1 MSGLDYEKAGVSIRK
16 GDEFAEFIKGIP
28 SKAVSKGIG
37 GFAGGAALDLKGYR
51 EPVLLSTTDGVG
63 TKLLVAKKLGR
74 YDTIGI
80 DLVAMSVNDL
90 VVCGARPIQF
100 LDYIACGKIDE
111 GVLHAVIEGV
121 VAGCEQAGC
130 ELTGGETAEM
140 PDVYGAD
147 DIDLAGFAVG
157 IVERNKMLPRLD
169 RMEAGD
175 IVLGMPSTGVHSN
188 GYSLARKAVDPE
200 DRATWEELL
209 VPTKIYVRELLE
221 LISTGRVLGA
231 AHITGSGLLGN
242 VERVIPRELR
252 ARFTWDWASPR
263 IFAKI
268 QEGGKVGDEEMRSVF
283 NMGIGMAVIA
293 KREEAEGLVEI
304 AASKGIALFR
314 AGELVRG

>member
-16 GDEFAEFIKGIP
+16 GDDFARFIRGLT

-37 GFAGGAALDLKGYR
+37 GFAGGAALDLRGYR

-90 VVCGARPIQF
+90 VVCGARPMQF

-111 GVLHAVIEGV
+111 DLLHAVIEGV
-121 VAGCEQAGC
+121 VAGCEQASC

-140 PDVYGAD
+140 PDLYGPD

-157 IVERNKMLPRLD
+157 IVEKNKMLPRLD
-169 RMEAGD
+169 RMEEGD
-175 IVLGMPSTGVHSN
+175 LVLGMPSAGVHSN

-200 DRATWEELL
+200 DRATWQELL
-209 VPTKIYVRELLE
+209 VPTRIYVRELLD

-231 AHITGSGLLGN
+231 AHITGSGLAGN
-242 VERVIPRELR
+242 VERVIPRDLR
-252 ARFTWDWASPR
+252 ARFDWDWAIPP

-268 QEGGKVGDEEMRSVF
+268 QSGGKVDDDEMRSVF

-293 KREEAEGLVEI
+293 KKEEAEGLVEI
-304 AASKGIALFR
+304 AAAKGIALFR

>member
-1 MSGLDYEKAGVSIRK
+1 MSGLNYEKAGVSIRK

-37 GFAGGAALDLKGYR
+37 GFAGGAALDLRGFR

-63 TKLLVAKKLGR
+63 TKLLVAKKLRR

-90 VVCGARPIQF
+90 VVCGAKPVQF
-100 LDYIACGKIDE
+100 LDYIACGKIDD

-140 PDVYGAD
+140 PDVYGID

-157 IVERNKMLPRLD
+157 IVEKNKMLPRLD

-175 IVLGMPSTGVHSN
+175 VVLGMPSTGVHSN

-200 DRATWEELL
+200 DRATWEQLL

-242 VERVIPRELR
+242 VERVIPRGLS
-252 ARFTWDWASPR
+252 ASFSWDWAAPP

-268 QEGGKVGDEEMRSVF
+268 QTGGAIGDEEMRSVF

-293 KREEAEGLVEI
+293 KREEAEGLLEI
-304 AASKGIALFR
+304 AAAKAIALFP

>member
-16 GDEFAEFIKGIP
+16 GDDFARFIKGIP
-28 SKAVSKGIG
+28 SKAVSKGLG
-37 GFAGGAALDLKGYR
+37 GFAGGAALDLRGYR

-74 YDTIGI
+74 YDTVGI

-90 VVCGARPIQF
+90 VVCGARPMQF

-121 VAGCEQAGC
+121 VAGCEQASC

-140 PDVYGAD
+140 PDLYGPE

-157 IVERNKMLPRLD
+157 IVEKNKMLPRLD
-169 RMEAGD
+169 GMEEGD
-175 IVLGMPSTGVHSN
+175 LVLGMPSAGVHSN
-188 GYSLARKAVDPE
+188 GHSLARKAVDPE
-200 DRATWEELL
+200 DLETWRELL

-221 LISTGRVLGA
+221 LITTGRVLGA
-231 AHITGSGLLGN
+231 AHITGSGLGGN
-242 VERVIPRELR
+242 VERVIPRGLR
-252 ARFTWDWASPR
+252 ASFAWDWEVPP

-268 QEGGKVGDEEMRSVF
+268 QTGGGIGDEEMRSVF

-293 KREEAEGLVEI
+293 KREEAEGLVDI

>member
-16 GDEFAEFIKGIP
+16 GDDFARFIKGIP
-28 SKAVSKGIG
+28 SKAVSTGIG
-37 GFAGGAALDLKGYR
+37 GFAGGAALDLRGYR

-111 GVLHAVIEGV
+111 GVLHSVIEGV

-140 PDVYGAD
+140 PDVYEAD
-147 DIDLAGFAVG
+147 DLDLAGFSVG
-157 IVERNKMLPRLD
+157 IVEKNKMLPRLD

-175 IVLGMPSTGVHSN
+175 IILGMPSTGVHSN

-200 DRATWEELL
+200 DRAVWQELL

-231 AHITGSGLLGN
+231 AHITGSGLSGN
-242 VERVIPRELR
+242 VERVVPRDLR
-252 ARFTWDWASPR
+252 ANFSWDWAVPP

-268 QEGGKVGDEEMRSVF
+268 QSGGKISDDEMRSVF

-293 KREEAEGLVEI
+293 KREEADGLVDI
-304 AASKGIALFR
+304 AASKGIALLW

>member
-16 GDEFAEFIKGIP
+16 GDNFAEFIKAIP
-28 SKAVSKGIG
+28 SKAVSKGLG
-37 GFAGGAALDLKGYR
+37 GFAGGAALDLRGFR

-90 VVCGARPIQF
+90 VVCGARPMQF

-111 GVLHAVIEGV
+111 AVLHAVIEGI

-140 PDVYGAD
+140 PDVYAVD
-147 DIDLAGFAVG
+147 DIDLAGFSVG
-157 IVERNKMLPRLD
+157 IVEKNKMLPRLD

-175 IVLGMPSTGVHSN
+175 AVLGMPSTGVHSN

-200 DRATWEELL
+200 DRAVWEELL
-209 VPTKIYVRELLE
+209 IPTKIYVRELLE

-231 AHITGSGLLGN
+231 AHITGSGLHGN

-252 ARFTWDWASPR
+252 AEFTWDWPVPP

-268 QEGGKVGDEEMRSVF
+268 QAGGNVGDEEMRAVF
-283 NMGIGMAVIA
+283 NMGIGMALIA
-293 KREEAEGLVEI
+293 KREEAEGLIEI

>member
-16 GDEFAEFIKGIP
+16 GDDFAEFIKGLP

-37 GFAGGAALDLKGYR
+37 GFAGGAALDLRGYR

-90 VVCGARPIQF
+90 VVCGARPMQF
-100 LDYIACGKIDE
+100 LDYIACGKMDE
-111 GVLHAVIEGV
+111 GLLHAVIEGV

-130 ELTGGETAEM
+130 DLTGGETAEM
-140 PDVYGAD
+140 PDLYGPD

-157 IVERNKMLPRLD
+157 IVEKNKMLPRLD
-169 RMEAGD
+169 RMEEGD
-175 IVLGMPSTGVHSN
+175 LVLGMPSRGVHSN

-200 DRATWEELL
+200 DRATWQELL
-209 VPTKIYVRELLE
+209 VPTKIYVRELLD

-231 AHITGSGLLGN
+231 AHITGSGLGGN

-252 ARFTWDWASPR
+252 ARFSWDWEVPP

-268 QEGGKVGDEEMRSVF
+268 QSGGKVVDEERRSVF
-283 NMGIGMAVIA
+283 NMGIGMAVVA

-304 AASKGIALFR
+304 AASKGIPLFR

>member
-16 GDEFAEFIKGIP
+16 GDDFARFIKGIP

-37 GFAGGAALDLKGYR
+37 GFAGGAALDLRGYR

-90 VVCGARPIQF
+90 VVCGARPMQF

-111 GVLHAVIEGV
+111 DLLHAVIEGV
-121 VAGCEQAGC
+121 VAGCEQASC

-140 PDVYGAD
+140 PDVYGPD

-157 IVERNKMLPRLD
+157 IVEKNKMLPRLD
-169 RMEAGD
+169 RMEEGD
-175 IVLGMPSTGVHSN
+175 LVLGMPSAGVHSN

-200 DRATWEELL
+200 DRATWQELL
-209 VPTKIYVRELLE
+209 VPTKIYVRELLD

-231 AHITGSGLLGN
+231 AHITGSGLAGN
-242 VERVIPRELR
+242 VERVIPRDLR
-252 ARFTWDWASPR
+252 ARFDWDWAIPP

-268 QEGGKVGDEEMRSVF
+268 QSGGKVDDDEMRSVF
-283 NMGIGMAVIA
+283 NMGVGMAVIA

-304 AASKGIALFR
+304 AAAKGIALFR